1 MNIFQHGKSRAVWL
15 SQATPTQLCAEGH
28 VRCLRDART
37 GVSVA
42 RASGHVPEPSQPN
55 QGGSPKPGGTRG
67 RGGGI
72 SLPVTEAWVSGV
84 GVCGH
89 PAHGRPSGWGGN
101 CSFQTPARRAV
112 GGHKTGTVPSVQP
125 AGLVTLGTCQPPYR
139 GLRVAKTHSPLPGRD
154 KAANEQETGPCRVAA
169 RIRGLCHLRAG
180 LCGQR
185 SLLGAWQAGGSVLPT
200 LSGDH

>member
-1 MNIFQHGKSRAVWL
+1 MVV
-15 SQATPTQLCAEGH
+15 TGH
-28 VRCLRDART
+28 PHTALRR
-37 GVSVA
+37 
-42 RASGHVPEPSQPN
+42 
-55 QGGSPKPGGTRG
+55 GTR
-67 RGGGI
+67 
-72 SLPVTEAWVSGV
+72 SLSERRSHRSQRRPGQWTRPRTFATKSGWKPEAWRDPGKGGRHLSP
-84 GVCGH
+84 GH
-89 PAHGRPSGWGGN
+89 GGLGLGSRGLWASCSWPPLRLGGN